1 VSINSRTGKPFINP
15 RFADLLSEPELFGL
29 GRKASPEADSQR
41 PSYAGTPVKTEAE
54 LAEYQAQKMAYEDD
68 VVFPR
73 GGGWYFW
80 DEDYLNCIGPFATKA
95 EAVSAVLDYA
105 EGLE

>member
-1 VSINSRTGKPFINP
+1 
-15 RFADLLSEPELFGL
+15 
-29 GRKASPEADSQR
+29 
-41 PSYAGTPVKTEAE
+41 
-54 LAEYQAQKMAYEDD
+54 MAYEDD
-68 VVFPR
+68 VVFSR